1 MRDLRIPIKWAS
13 RLLIGLGLLTI
24 LATAGSA
31 ILDAQQAAPPFDPV
45 GDNGSSAGFV
55 PIIAP
60 PAGSLGQ
67 TSAPTLPPR
76 PADLIAA
83 TRAAPPT
90 SPAPTS
96 QPVTRQATL
105 APPPTTT
112 LALNTPAVT
121 RPAPATPAPT
131 AALMPARIPD
141 RIVIPSIEL
150 DAPVVP
156 SKLTE
161 IKYQGNLYRQWEAPD
176 SLAAGWLTTSASLG
190 VPGNT
195 ALSGH
200 NNLDGEVF
208 GHLADL
214 RVGDLILVYSGERQF
229 AYVVYLKMILP
240 ERFQPLAVRLANAE
254 WILPSQDERLTLVTC
269 WPYESNTHRL
279 IIVATPISL
288 NPLVSFPNTPRLTP
302 HPPLSWMVTPTL
314 PATETQAAVGRTAT
328 P

>member
-1 MRDLRIPIKWAS
+1 MKVAS
-13 RLLIGLGLLTI
+13 SLLIGLGLLAI
-24 LATAGSA
+24 LATAASA
-31 ILDAQQAAPPFDPV
+31 ILDAQQTASPFDQV
-45 GDNGSSAGFV
+45 GDSGSNTGFV

-60 PAGSLGQ
+60 PAGSAGQ
-67 TSAPTLPPR
+67 ISAPTLPPR
-76 PADLIAA
+76 PADLNAA
-83 TRAAPPT
+83 AQAT
-90 SPAPTS
+90 PAPSLAVAS
-96 QPVTRQATL
+96 QPVTRQAPA
-105 APPPTTT
+105 APPPTAT
-112 LALNTPAVT
+112 LAPTSQ
-121 RPAPATPAPT
+121 PATPAPT
-131 AALMPARIPD
+131 PTLAPTWIPG
-141 RIVIPSIEL
+141 RIVIPAIKL
-150 DAPVVP
+150 DAMVVP

-176 SLAAGWLTTSASLG
+176 AFAAGWLTSSASLG

-200 NNLDGEVF
+200 NNIDGEVF
-208 GHLADL
+208 GHLEDL
-214 RVGDLILVYSGERQF
+214 RVGDLILVYSGARQF

-288 NPLVSFPNTPRLTP
+288 NSIVSFSVTPRLTP
-302 HPPLSWMVTPTL
+302 HPPLSWMSTPTL
-314 PATETQAAVGRTAT
+314 SPTETLAAVGRTAT

>member
-31 ILDAQQAAPPFDPV
+31 ILDAQQAVTPFDQV
-45 GDNGSSAGFV
+45 GDSGSHSGFV
-55 PIIAP
+55 PVIAP
-60 PAGSLGQ
+60 PAGSPGQ
-67 TSAPTLPPR
+67 ISAPTLPPR
-76 PADLIAA
+76 PADLNAA
-83 TRAAPPT
+83 TQTTPPT
-90 SPAPTS
+90 SLAPTS

-105 APPPTTT
+105 APPPTAT
-112 LALNTPAVT
+112 LALNTPVVT
-121 RPAPATPAPT
+121 RPAPATPVPT
-131 AALMPARIPD
+131 ASVASAWIPD
-141 RIVIPSIEL
+141 RIVIPSIKL

-156 SKLTE
+156 SKLQE
-161 IKYQGNLYRQWEAPD
+161 IKYQDNLYRQWEAPN
-176 SLAAGWLTTSASLG
+176 SFAAGWLTTSASLG

-208 GHLADL
+208 GHLEDL
-214 RVGDLILVYSGERQF
+214 RVGDLILVYSGGRRF
-229 AYVVYLKMILP
+229 AYWVYLKMILP
-240 ERFQPLAVRLANAE
+240 ERFEPLAVRLANAE

-288 NPLVSFPNTPRLTP
+288 NSIVSFSVTPRLTP
-302 HPPLSWMVTPTL
+302 HPPLSWMSTPTI
-314 PATETQAAVGRTAT
+314 PATETLAAVGRTAT